1 MLTILDSSSSVTI
14 NVGENASV
22 FYSASGRTIRPLL
35 NAARAIR
42 CATFKVK
49 GNGTNGDLDFTN

>member
-22 FYSASGRTIRPLL
+22 FDSASGLTIRQLL

-49 GNGTNGDLDFTN
+49 ENGTNGDLDFTN